1 MSPRMGQQT
10 GTLGQISCREI
21 KKLNRAESQS
31 PLDKGQEH
39 LQDLKE
45 QLALCRGADLT
56 LGKEM
61 CKQTVPSSGSRYSS
75 PNCPQWQ
82 KGSGPTRLQPHQSHR
97 KSSTPVRAAPV
108 LQLVCGEL
116 VIYSTWVLIGE
127 KQNKISILQ
136 PGVSA
141 GHQGCKVNDAPAA

>member
-10 GTLGQISCREI
+10 GTLGQVRCREI
-21 KKLNRAESQS
+21 KKLNRAESQP
-31 PLDKGQEH
+31 PLDKGQ
-39 LQDLKE
+39 LFKGQDLKE

-56 LGKEM
+56 LGKEV

-82 KGSGPTRLQPHQSHR
+82 EKGSGPTRLQPHQSHR

-116 VIYSTWVLIGE
+116 VI
-127 KQNKISILQ
+127 
-136 PGVSA
+136 
-141 GHQGCKVNDAPAA
+141 